1 MKYRSW
7 ILAVLLASAPAMA
20 VDDKLALEIEYSSDG
35 VTMINKVVAQVG
47 EPLTVPALGGLELK
61 LTAARGEPGTVDL
74 GILMSKSDNAK
85 GVIRASQVMAR
96 IDQPISIV
104 EQIDKNKAEL
114 KVTARELSD
123 DMAMRAAKQD
133 NRVSL
138 RVEYKAGEVQ
148 VFGNVTT
155 YFGNETGFRSSDGK
169 TWELKIEPS
178 AGKVGETELFLM
190 AKKNGEIVS
199 VDRVTA
205 TLGQEMIVTNTLG
218 EQKAQWKVTVVPF
231 QSEPQV
237 VETEIVLAK
246 DKAAELAAEIHKML
260 APVMA
265 KDPRVSVARGP
276 RTSDE
281 EAGGQGTLRLQVYP
295 ADLEKIEEI
304 AKTR

>member
-1 MKYRSW
+1 MGYRSLMFA
-7 ILAVLLASAPAMA
+7 ILLSSTSALAAE
-20 VDDKLALEIEYSSDG
+20 DWLALQVEYSSDG
-35 VTMINKVVAQVG
+35 VTMVNHVVAKVG
-47 EPLTVPALGGLELK
+47 EPLTVPALDGLELK

-74 GILMSKSDNAK
+74 GILMSKSDNAED
-85 GVIRASQVMAR
+85 VIKASQVLAR

-104 EQIDKNKAEL
+104 EQIDENKAEL
-114 KVTARELSD
+114 KVTASEVSD
-123 DMAMRAAKQD
+123 DMAMRAAKAD

-148 VFGNVTT
+148 VMGNVTT
-155 YFGNETGFRSSDGK
+155 YFGSETGFRSSDGK

-190 AKKNGEIVS
+190 AKKNDEIVS

-205 TLGQEMIVTNTLG
+205 TLGQEMVVTNTLG

-260 APVMA
+260 APMMA
-265 KDPRVSVARGP
+265 KDPRVSVARSP

-281 EAGGQGTLRLQVYP
+281 EAGGQGTLHLQVYP